1 MSSQKTQSKLEYF
14 EIFETRSFGG
24 ERLKIFKNRDIISTH
39 GETEM
44 GRSLRRM
51 ERDSGAVE

>member
-1 MSSQKTQSKLEYF
+1 MNSQKIQSKLEYF

-24 ERLKIFKNRDIISTH
+24 ERLKNFKNRDIISTQ